1 MAMKSETVGK
11 KMERSFLER
20 RLYLTKDGKWITLR
34 PAREEDAPEI
44 TKRMARV
51 VKEGVYLE
59 EDLDTMPTGEEH
71 RKEIH
76 SIKED
81 GGMYTVA
88 EVDGKIAGVA
98 ILKRGTM
105 EMSRHT
111 AKFRTWLAPGFRG
124 MGLGKKMMEYTIAW
138 AKANGL
144 EKINLDVFSNN
155 QRAIKLYQKYGFR
168 KEGHLRKQYVLDGE
182 YVDEIFMS
190 LFMV

>member
-1 MAMKSETVGK
+1 MAMKTETVDK
-11 KMERSFLER
+11 KVERPFRER
-20 RLYLTKDGKWITLR
+20 RLYRTKDGQWVTLR
-34 PAREEDAPEI
+34 PARENDAPEI

-71 RKEIH
+71 RKEIR
-76 SIKED
+76 SIQND
-81 GGMYTVA
+81 DGMYTVA
-88 EVDGKIAGVA
+88 EVNGKIAGVA
-98 ILKRGTM
+98 ILKRGSM

-124 MGLGKKMMEYTIAW
+124 MGLGKKLMEYTIVW
-138 AKANGL
+138 AEANGL

-168 KEGHLRKQYVLDGE
+168 KEGHLRKQYVLKGK

-190 LFMV
+190 LFI